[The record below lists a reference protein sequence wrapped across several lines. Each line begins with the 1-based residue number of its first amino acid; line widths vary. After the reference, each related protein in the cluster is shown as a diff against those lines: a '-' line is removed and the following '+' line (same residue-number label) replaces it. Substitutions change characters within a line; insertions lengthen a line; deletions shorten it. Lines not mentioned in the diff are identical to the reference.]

1 MPELTTILILTGAA
15 FIAGFVD
22 AVVGGGGLI
31 QIPVGL
37 IMLPQYPV
45 ATIIGTTKLP
55 SFTGTSFAAYKYSRH
70 VPLNFRHLAIMASI
84 ALPMAFIGSRV
95 LTLVHNEFM
104 KPFLLVVLTLVAVYT
119 YTKKN
124 FGEHSEKDH
133 TEREHIIYASL
144 TSFVI
149 GFYDGFIGPGTGSF
163 LILAF
168 ITLLGYDFMKASA
181 TAKFINLATNT
192 GSIILFAINGN
203 IIYEIA
209 IPMIA
214 ANGLGGFLGARMA
227 ILRGNKFIRIFF
239 LCVVMATIIRFAW
252 DVLR

>member
-1 MPELTTILILTGAA
+1 M
-15 FIAGFVD
+15 
-22 AVVGGGGLI
+22 VGGGGLI

-45 ATIIGTTKLP
+45 ATVIGTTKLP
-55 SFTGTSFAAYKYSRH
+55 SFTGTCFAAYKYSRH

-84 ALPMAFIGSRV
+84 ALPMAFLGSRM
-95 LTLVHNEFM
+95 LTLVENEFM

-133 TEREHIIYASL
+133 TERQHIIYASL

-163 LILAF
+163 LILSF
-168 ITLLGYDFMKASA
+168 VTLLGYDFMKASA

-192 GSIILFAINGN
+192 GSIILFALSGN

-209 IPMIA
+209 LPMMA
-214 ANGLGGFLGARMA
+214 ANGFGGFLGARMA
-227 ILRGNKFIRIFF
+227 ILRGNKFIR
-239 LCVVMATIIRFAW
+239 
-252 DVLR
+252 

>member
-70 VPLNFRHLAIMASI
+70 VQLNFRHLAIMGSI

-192 GSIILFAINGN
+192 GSILLFAMSGN

-209 IPMIA
+209 IPMMA

-252 DVLR
+252 DVFR

>member
-1 MPELTTILILTGAA
+1 
-15 FIAGFVD
+15 
-22 AVVGGGGLI
+22 VVGGGGLI
-31 QIPVGL
+31 QIPVAL
-37 IMLPQYPV
+37 IMLPQYSV
-45 ATIIGTTKLP
+45 ATVIGTTKLP
-55 SFTGTSFAAYKYSRH
+55 SFTGTCFAAYKYSRH

-84 ALPMAFIGSRV
+84 ALPMAFLGSRM

-133 TEREHIIYASL
+133 TERQHIIYASL

-163 LILAF
+163 LILSF
-168 ITLLGYDFMKASA
+168 VTLLGYDFMKASA
-181 TAKFINLATNT
+181 TAKFINLATNI
-192 GSIILFAINGN
+192 GSIILFAISGN

-209 IPMIA
+209 LPMMA
-214 ANGLGGFLGARMA
+214 ANGFGGFLGARLA
-227 ILRGNKFIRIFF
+227 ILRGNKFIRVFF

-252 DVLR
+252 DVLK

>member
-1 MPELTTILILTGAA
+1 
-15 FIAGFVD
+15 
-22 AVVGGGGLI
+22 VVGGGGLI

-37 IMLPQYPV
+37 ILLPQYPV
-45 ATIIGTTKLP
+45 ATVVGTTKLP
-55 SFTGTSFAAYKYSRH
+55 SFTGTCFAAYKYSRH

-84 ALPMAFIGSRV
+84 ALPMAFLGSRM

-133 TEREHIIYASL
+133 TERQHIIYASL

-163 LILAF
+163 LILSF
-168 ITLLGYDFMKASA
+168 VTLLGYDFMKASA
-181 TAKFINLATNT
+181 TAKFINLATNI
-192 GSIILFAINGN
+192 GSIILFAISGH

-209 IPMIA
+209 LPMMA
-214 ANGLGGFLGARMA
+214 ANGFGGFLGARMA
-227 ILRGNKFIRIFF
+227 ILRGNKFIRVFF

-252 DVLR
+252 DVFK

>member
-1 MPELTTILILTGAA
+1 M
-15 FIAGFVD
+15 
-22 AVVGGGGLI
+22 VGGGGLI

-45 ATIIGTTKLP
+45 ATVIGTTKLP
-55 SFTGTSFAAYKYSRH
+55 SFTGTCFAAYKYSRH

-84 ALPMAFIGSRV
+84 ALPMAFLGSRM

-133 TEREHIIYASL
+133 TERQHIIYASL

-163 LILAF
+163 LILSF
-168 ITLLGYDFMKASA
+168 VTLLGYDFMKASA
-181 TAKFINLATNT
+181 TAKFINLATNI
-192 GSIILFAINGN
+192 GSIILFALSGN

-209 IPMIA
+209 LPMMA
-214 ANGLGGFLGARMA
+214 ANGFGGFLGARLA
-227 ILRGNKFIRIFF
+227 ILRGNKFIRVFF